1 MPKSKKLPSSPCNH
15 AGHSQHMC
23 ALADE
28 YFHIH
33 CPDEYRAIV
42 TNPEYKCQ
50 FCGRATK
57 SPTNLCYPV
66 EL

>member
-1 MPKSKKLPSSPCNH
+1 MLKDKKIPSSPCNH

-23 ALADE
+23 ALADQ
-28 YFHIH
+28 YFHIN

-42 TNPEYKCQ
+42 EHPDFKCQ
-50 FCGRATK
+50 FCARAAK
-57 SPTNLCYPV
+57 NPENLCYPT